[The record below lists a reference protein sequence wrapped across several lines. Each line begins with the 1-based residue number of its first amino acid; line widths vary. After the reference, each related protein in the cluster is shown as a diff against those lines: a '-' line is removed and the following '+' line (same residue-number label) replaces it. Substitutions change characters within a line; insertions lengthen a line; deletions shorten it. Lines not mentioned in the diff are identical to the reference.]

1 MQVVITSKAWTI
13 LPSALRPDHNSLLNV
28 LLNSRANSTA
38 KKYINEIKKFF
49 VWCKGRQISIQIP
62 FSAPVVALY
71 LFNLDQQ
78 LRSPASMV
86 LVHAALKW
94 LHSFTPDDGPN
105 PLDNACCRSMIECA
119 KRTRSLP
126 VSKKKPVDADVVK
139 SIVDRFGAEG
149 ASLKDLRI
157 AALTSLGF
165 AGFFRFNELA
175 NIQPNH
181 ILFHEDFVK
190 VFVPRSKTDVYR
202 RGTMCISL
210 S

>member
-1 MQVVITSKAWTI
+1 
-13 LPSALRPDHNSLLNV
+13 
-28 LLNSRANSTA
+28 
-38 KKYINEIKKFF
+38 
-49 VWCKGRQISIQIP
+49 
-62 FSAPVVALY
+62 
-71 LFNLDQQ
+71 
-78 LRSPASMV
+78 MV
-86 LVHAALKW
+86 LIHAALKW
-94 LHSFTPDDGPN
+94 LHSFTPDDCPN

-126 VSKKKPVDADVVK
+126 VSKKNADVVK
-139 SIVDRFGAEG
+139 SIIDRFGAEG

-157 AALTSLGF
+157 GAVTSLGF

-181 ILFHEDFVK
+181 IFFHEEYSYQEVK
-190 VFVPRSKTDVYR
+190 QMRIR